1 MRCLA
6 IIPARGGSKRLPRK
20 NCLPFLG
27 KPLFVWTCEAAHQSG
42 CFDRILVST
51 EDAEIAE
58 IARTHGF
65 AVDNRPPELATD
77 LAGTTDVCLEL
88 LERLERQ
95 GERYDVIALLYPT
108 APLRNAGDI
117 RSMMRLI
124 SRDDTDF
131 VHAVTSFEGN
141 PYQLLYQNAG
151 GYLVPAWP
159 LLVQKKS
166 QELPPP
172 LRGNGSTYLAKTDAL
187 KHAGTFYGARLRG
200 YRMDRL
206 RSADIDTREDFAML
220 TAFAS
225 ILKENSHA

>member
-1 MRCLA
+1 M
-6 IIPARGGSKRLPRK
+6 
-20 NCLPFLG
+20 
-27 KPLFVWTCEAAHQSG
+27 
-42 CFDRILVST
+42 
-51 EDAEIAE
+51 
-58 IARTHGF
+58 
-65 AVDNRPPELATD
+65 
-77 LAGTTDVCLEL
+77 
-88 LERLERQ
+88 
-95 GERYDVIALLYPT
+95 
-108 APLRNAGDI
+108 
-117 RSMMRLI
+117 
-124 SRDDTDF
+124 
-131 VHAVTSFEGN
+131 
-141 PYQLLYQNAG
+141 
-151 GYLVPAWP
+151 PAWP